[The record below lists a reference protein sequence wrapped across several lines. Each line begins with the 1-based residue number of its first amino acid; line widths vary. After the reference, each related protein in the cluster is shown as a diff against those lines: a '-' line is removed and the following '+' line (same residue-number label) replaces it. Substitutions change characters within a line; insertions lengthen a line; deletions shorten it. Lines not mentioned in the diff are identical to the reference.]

1 MTLTCLRMNRMTGEK
16 NLIFWSLYY
25 IEILKFRLIGGMQR
39 NYLFSM
45 LDKNLTIELSIST
58 SCCVVIHVLVPV
70 SVEGVGSISTH
81 CYTSF
86 SFKVSGICV
95 NSQVPMSDRNQ
106 PRNQVHLQVSCG
118 PLSTNRVLLLNQTFT
133 TIVLNVFVG
142 FIVFSP
148 RRSLKRQW
156 CLPSYTIWKSL

>member
-1 MTLTCLRMNRMTGEK
+1 MCIIFSFFGKKYFLCVNFAGIFLNGNTAYTIEYNVTGAVDENPLRSLTCLRMNGITGEK

-58 SCCVVIHVLVPV
+58 SCWVVIHVLVPV

-86 SFKVSGICV
+86 F
-95 NSQVPMSDRNQ
+95 
-106 PRNQVHLQVSCG
+106 
-118 PLSTNRVLLLNQTFT
+118 F
-133 TIVLNVFVG
+133 
-142 FIVFSP
+142 
-148 RRSLKRQW
+148 
-156 CLPSYTIWKSL
+156 